1 MPRYSN
7 EPRQYSIPEL
17 SESYLAGMYN
27 YAPPR
32 TIGPKRKIGAANY
45 GKSPLSSNPN
55 TSRSLGLQNVSRTID
70 SVDKTYK
77 EVKGVTAGLKSFLN
91 NFGETGQGYSNWLT
105 SVGLGRTS
113 GRRSYGSFAR
123 NTDAVA
129 NLVDAG
135 VGLTN
140 LFNARGKSR
149 QKKRGKGWDL
159 AGLLNELR
167 PDSYMR
173 SNWLPNTAA
182 AGQAAAAISGIFGP
196 EAPLAV
202 ESALLPLTFAAGVN
216 EILKSKGLGKSK
228 SARSGNDGRAARAAV
243 VRKVMQERGVSL
255 PMASKIVKQEG
266 LYSKRKGGEFAC
278 LQRYSNGYCR
288 TYA

>member
-1 MPRYSN
+1 MV
-7 EPRQYSIPEL
+7 
-17 SESYLAGMYN
+17 
-27 YAPPR
+27 
-32 TIGPKRKIGAANY
+32 NY

-55 TSRSLGLQNVSRTID
+55 SSQNLGLKNISRTIE
-70 SVDKTYK
+70 SADKTYK

-91 NFGETGQGYSNWLT
+91 NFGETGQGYADWLT
-105 SVGLGRTS
+105 RHGLGGGARFRGKIQVSPAPAFAHLFGFGGARSS
-113 GRRSYGSFAR
+113 GRRYGSFAN
-123 NTDAVA
+123 NTNAVA

-228 SARSGNDGRAARAAV
+228 SSRSGNDGRAARAAV

-278 LQRYSNGYCR
+278 LQRYSNGRCK

>member
-105 SVGLGRTS
+105 SVGLGRSS
-113 GRRSYGSFAR
+113 GRRYGSFAR

-140 LFNARGKSR
+140 LLTARGKSR
-149 QKKRGKGWDL
+149 KPKLAFNPFDFIGPLFGSGKASDRSAIHKDLVKLVKKHIKRRGGALDMSQYSGNTRSIANNSLYADW
-159 AGLLNELR
+159 ATRAVER
-167 PDSYMR
+167 P
-173 SNWLPNTAA
+173 LPNVTYIDMAPNMR
-182 AGQAAAAISGIFGP
+182 GESG
-196 EAPLAV
+196 E
-202 ESALLPLTFAAGVN
+202 LL
-216 EILKSKGLGKSK
+216 
-228 SARSGNDGRAARAAV
+228 
-243 VRKVMQERGVSL
+243 
-255 PMASKIVKQEG
+255 
-266 LYSKRKGGEFAC
+266 
-278 LQRYSNGYCR
+278 
-288 TYA
+288 